1 MIRFE
6 GVSKI
11 YSTDVVLK
19 NINWEIKKGEKVGLV
34 GSNGAGKSTQFKIL
48 IGEEEQTSG
57 TIIKEGNPKIAHL
70 KQEFDCNL
78 NFSVRQELESS
89 FKDIQ
94 IVAIKLLEIENK
106 MKSLDIKKNSDE
118 LEIFVNQLAKYQA
131 KFEALGGYKMQS
143 DVEKILPKLGFSI
156 EDADKLVGNFSGG
169 WQMKVALGKIIL
181 QKPDLLLLDEPT
193 NHLDLETIF
202 WLEEYLSSLKIA
214 VIIISHD
221 RYFLDKLC
229 KKIIF
234 VDRGTS
240 ETYNGNY
247 SFFVEQKS
255 LNEESQNKAY
265 QLQQKEIEL
274 QKRYIDRFRASAT
287 RSSQAK
293 SREKQ
298 LKKISKIEA
307 PIAKS
312 KSPVFNFP
320 ECPRSGKLVLNI
332 KNLSHSFEDKIL
344 FLDINLKISSGEK
357 IAILGP
363 NGCGKSTLLKI
374 IMKKIS
380 PEIGEINLGKHN
392 IITSYYEQNQ
402 AEALSLDERVI
413 DLICNK
419 SPEWSQK
426 KVRTFLGGFG
436 FQNETV
442 FKYIKQLSGGEKARL
457 ALALMIINPSN
468 FLLLDEPTNHLD
480 LQSKENLELA
490 IKNYK
495 GSLLI
500 ISHDRY
506 FISKVANRII
516 EIKDSKLFSYD
527 GNYEY
532 FLEKTQSQKNLIT
545 FNKIY
550 NWLSKITHLSLH
562 SLPSLINL
570 KNTKIGFN
578 NLNEKLRFPRKTFSN
593 F

>member
-1 MIRFE
+1 VIRFE

-48 IGEEEQTSG
+48 IGEEDQTTG

-70 KQEFDCNL
+70 KQELDCNL
-78 NFSVRQELESS
+78 NCSVREELEGS

-94 IVAIKLLEIENK
+94 NVAIKLVEIENK
-106 MKSLDIKKNSDE
+106 MKSLDIKKYSDE
-118 LEIFVNQLAKYQA
+118 LESLVNQLAKYQA
-131 KFEALGGYKMQS
+131 KFEALGGYKIQS

-193 NHLDLETIF
+193 NHLDLDTIF

-214 VIIISHD
+214 IVIISHD
-221 RYFLDKLC
+221 RYFLDKIC

-234 VDRGTS
+234 IDRGIS
-240 ETYNGNY
+240 EIYNGNY
-247 SFFVEQKS
+247 SFFVEQKA

-265 QLQQKEIEL
+265 QLQQKEIEI
-274 QKRYIDRFRASAT
+274 QKKYIDRFRASAT

-298 LKKISKIEA
+298 LKRISKIEA
-307 PIAKS
+307 PRAQS
-312 KSPVFNFP
+312 KSPNFNFP

-344 FLDINLKISSGEK
+344 FLDVNLKISSGEK

-374 IMKKIS
+374 IMKKVS
-380 PEIGEINLGKHN
+380 PEIGEIHLGKHN

-402 AEALSLDERVI
+402 AEALALDERVI

-442 FKYIKQLSGGEKARL
+442 FKYVEQLSGGEKARL
-457 ALALMIINPSN
+457 ALAFMIMNPSN

-532 FLEKTQSQKNLIT
+532 FLEKN
-545 FNKIY
+545 
-550 NWLSKITHLSLH
+550 SKA
-562 SLPSLINL
+562 
-570 KNTKIGFN
+570 
-578 NLNEKLRFPRKTFSN
+578 
-593 F
+593 

>member
-1 MIRFE
+1 
-6 GVSKI
+6 
-11 YSTDVVLK
+11 
-19 NINWEIKKGEKVGLV
+19 
-34 GSNGAGKSTQFKIL
+34 
-48 IGEEEQTSG
+48 
-57 TIIKEGNPKIAHL
+57 
-70 KQEFDCNL
+70 
-78 NFSVRQELESS
+78 
-89 FKDIQ
+89 
-94 IVAIKLLEIENK
+94 
-106 MKSLDIKKNSDE
+106 
-118 LEIFVNQLAKYQA
+118 
-131 KFEALGGYKMQS
+131 MQS

-234 VDRGTS
+234 VDRGKS

-363 NGCGKSTLLKI
+363 NGCGKSTLLNI

-402 AEALSLDERVI
+402 AEALSLNERVI

-436 FQNETV
+436 FQKETG

-506 FISKVANRII
+506 FISKVANRIV
-516 EIKDSKLFSYD
+516 EIKDSKGGSYD

-532 FLEKTQSQKNLIT
+532 FLEKTQSQKI
-545 FNKIY
+545 
-550 NWLSKITHLSLH
+550 
-562 SLPSLINL
+562 
-570 KNTKIGFN
+570 
-578 NLNEKLRFPRKTFSN
+578 
-593 F
+593 

>member
-19 NINWEIKKGEKVGLV
+19 NISWEIKKGEKVGLV

-94 IVAIKLLEIENK
+94 LVAVKLLEIENK

-143 DVEKILPKLGFSI
+143 DVEKILPKLGFST

-234 VDRGTS
+234 VNRGTS

-298 LKKISKIEA
+298 LKKVSKIEA

-344 FLDINLKISSGEK
+344 FLDINLKISSGDK

-374 IMKKIS
+374 IMKKLS

-402 AEALSLDERVI
+402 AEALSLEERVI

-532 FLEKTQSQKNLIT
+532 FLEKTQSHK
-545 FNKIY
+545 KI
-550 NWLSKITHLSLH
+550 
-562 SLPSLINL
+562 
-570 KNTKIGFN
+570 
-578 NLNEKLRFPRKTFSN
+578 
-593 F
+593 

>member
-19 NINWEIKKGEKVGLV
+19 NISWEIKKGEKVGLV

-240 ETYNGNY
+240 EIYNGNY

-532 FLEKTQSQKNLIT
+532 FLEKTQSQKI
-545 FNKIY
+545 
-550 NWLSKITHLSLH
+550 
-562 SLPSLINL
+562 
-570 KNTKIGFN
+570 
-578 NLNEKLRFPRKTFSN
+578 
-593 F
+593 

>member
-19 NINWEIKKGEKVGLV
+19 NISWEIKKGEKVGLV

-143 DVEKILPKLGFSI
+143 DVEKILPKLGFSL

-312 KSPVFNFP
+312 KSPAFNFP

-332 KNLSHSFEDKIL
+332 KNLSHSFEEKIL

-374 IMKKIS
+374 IMKKIY
-380 PEIGEINLGKHN
+380 PEIGEINLGNHN

-413 DLICNK
+413 DLIYNK

-516 EIKDSKLFSYD
+516 EIKDSKLISYG

-532 FLEKTQSQKNLIT
+532 FLEKTQSQKI
-545 FNKIY
+545 
-550 NWLSKITHLSLH
+550 
-562 SLPSLINL
+562 
-570 KNTKIGFN
+570 
-578 NLNEKLRFPRKTFSN
+578 
-593 F
+593 

>member
-19 NINWEIKKGEKVGLV
+19 NISWEIKKGEKVGLV

-202 WLEEYLSSLKIA
+202 WLEEYLSSLKIS

-532 FLEKTQSQKNLIT
+532 FLEKTQSHK
-545 FNKIY
+545 KI
-550 NWLSKITHLSLH
+550 
-562 SLPSLINL
+562 
-570 KNTKIGFN
+570 
-578 NLNEKLRFPRKTFSN
+578 
-593 F
+593 

>member
-1 MIRFE
+1 VIRFE
-6 GVSKI
+6 GVTKI

-34 GSNGAGKSTQFKIL
+34 GANGAGKSTQFKIL
-48 IGEEEQTSG
+48 IGEEDQTSG

-78 NFSVRQELESS
+78 NYSVREELESS

-94 IVAIKLLEIENK
+94 NVVMKLYEIENK
-106 MKSLDIKKNSDE
+106 MKLLDTKKHSVE
-118 LEIFVNQLAKYQA
+118 LETLVNKLAKYQA
-131 KFEALGGYKMQS
+131 EFEALGGYKMQS

-193 NHLDLETIF
+193 NHLDLDSIF

-214 VIIISHD
+214 IIIISHD

-234 VDRGTS
+234 VDRGIS
-240 ETYNGNY
+240 ETYIGNY
-247 SFFVEQKS
+247 SFFVEQKA
-255 LNEESQNKAY
+255 LNQESQKKAY
-265 QLQQKEIEL
+265 ESQKKEIEI
-274 QKRYIDRFRASAT
+274 QKKYIDRFRASAT

-307 PIAKS
+307 PTAKS

-332 KNLSHSFEDKIL
+332 KNLSHSYEDKIL
-344 FLDINLKISSGEK
+344 FLDVNLKISSGEK

-402 AEALSLDERVI
+402 AEALSLQERVI

-419 SPEWSQK
+419 SPEWPQK

-436 FQNETV
+436 FQNENV

-457 ALALMIINPSN
+457 ALALMIMNPSN

-480 LQSKENLELA
+480 MQSKENLELA

-495 GSLLI
+495 GSLLM

-516 EIKDSKLFSYD
+516 EIKDSKLISHN

-532 FLEKTQSQKNLIT
+532 YLEK
-545 FNKIY
+545 NK
-550 NWLSKITHLSLH
+550 
-562 SLPSLINL
+562 
-570 KNTKIGFN
+570 
-578 NLNEKLRFPRKTFSN
+578 KTFI
-593 F
+593 

>member
-19 NINWEIKKGEKVGLV
+19 NICWEIKKGEKVGLV

-70 KQEFDCNL
+70 RQEFDCNL

-234 VDRGTS
+234 VDRGKS

-298 LKKISKIEA
+298 LKKISKIDA

-532 FLEKTQSQKNLIT
+532 FLEKTQSQKI
-545 FNKIY
+545 
-550 NWLSKITHLSLH
+550 
-562 SLPSLINL
+562 
-570 KNTKIGFN
+570 
-578 NLNEKLRFPRKTFSN
+578 
-593 F
+593 

>member
-265 QLQQKEIEL
+265 QLQQKEIEI

-344 FLDINLKISSGEK
+344 FLDVNLKISSGEK

-380 PEIGEINLGKHN
+380 PEIGEINLGKYN
-392 IITSYYEQNQ
+392 IIPSYYEQNQ

-532 FLEKTQSQKNLIT
+532 FLEKTQSQKI
-545 FNKIY
+545 
-550 NWLSKITHLSLH
+550 
-562 SLPSLINL
+562 
-570 KNTKIGFN
+570 
-578 NLNEKLRFPRKTFSN
+578 
-593 F
+593 

>member
-19 NINWEIKKGEKVGLV
+19 NISWEIKKGEKVGLV

-118 LEIFVNQLAKYQA
+118 LEIYVNQLAKYQA

-143 DVEKILPKLGFSI
+143 DVEKILPKLGFST

-532 FLEKTQSQKNLIT
+532 FLEKTQSQKI
-545 FNKIY
+545 
-550 NWLSKITHLSLH
+550 
-562 SLPSLINL
+562 
-570 KNTKIGFN
+570 
-578 NLNEKLRFPRKTFSN
+578 
-593 F
+593 

>member
-6 GVSKI
+6 DVSKI

-19 NINWEIKKGEKVGLV
+19 NISWEIKKGEKVGLV

-48 IGEEEQTSG
+48 IGDEEQTSG
-57 TIIKEGNPKIAHL
+57 AIIKVGNPKIAHL

-106 MKSLDIKKNSDE
+106 MKSLDIKKNSGE
-118 LEIFVNQLAKYQA
+118 LEILVNQLAKYQA

-143 DVEKILPKLGFSI
+143 DVEKILPKLGFSL

-214 VIIISHD
+214 VVIISHD

-247 SFFVEQKS
+247 SFFVEQKA

-265 QLQQKEIEL
+265 QIQQKEIEL

-307 PIAKS
+307 PVAKS

-344 FLDINLKISSGEK
+344 FLDVNLKISSGEK

-402 AEALSLDERVI
+402 AEALSLEKRVI
-413 DLICNK
+413 DLIYDK

-532 FLEKTQSQKNLIT
+532 FLEKTQSQKI
-545 FNKIY
+545 
-550 NWLSKITHLSLH
+550 
-562 SLPSLINL
+562 
-570 KNTKIGFN
+570 
-578 NLNEKLRFPRKTFSN
+578 
-593 F
+593 

>member
-202 WLEEYLSSLKIA
+202 WLEEYLLSLKIA

-506 FISKVANRII
+506 FISKVANRIV

-532 FLEKTQSQKNLIT
+532 FLEKTQSK
-545 FNKIY
+545 KI
-550 NWLSKITHLSLH
+550 
-562 SLPSLINL
+562 
-570 KNTKIGFN
+570 
-578 NLNEKLRFPRKTFSN
+578 
-593 F
+593 

>member
-19 NINWEIKKGEKVGLV
+19 NISWEIKKGEKVGLV

-106 MKSLDIKKNSDE
+106 MKSLDVKKNSDE

-143 DVEKILPKLGFSI
+143 DVEKILPKLGFSF

-240 ETYNGNY
+240 ETYYGNY

-532 FLEKTQSQKNLIT
+532 FLEKTQSQK
-545 FNKIY
+545 F
-550 NWLSKITHLSLH
+550 
-562 SLPSLINL
+562 
-570 KNTKIGFN
+570 
-578 NLNEKLRFPRKTFSN
+578 
-593 F
+593 

>member
-1 MIRFE
+1 VIRFE
-6 GVSKI
+6 GVGKI

-89 FKDIQ
+89 FQDIQ
-94 IVAIKLLEIENK
+94 NVAIKLLEIENK
-106 MKSLDIKKNSDE
+106 MKSLDIKKNSYE

-265 QLQQKEIEL
+265 ELQQKEIEL

-307 PIAKS
+307 PIANS

-320 ECPRSGKLVLNI
+320 DCPRSGKLVLNI

-374 IMKKIS
+374 IMKKLS

-402 AEALSLDERVI
+402 AEALSLEERVI

-506 FISKVANRII
+506 FISKVANKII

-532 FLEKTQSQKNLIT
+532 FLEKTQSQKI
-545 FNKIY
+545 
-550 NWLSKITHLSLH
+550 
-562 SLPSLINL
+562 
-570 KNTKIGFN
+570 
-578 NLNEKLRFPRKTFSN
+578 
-593 F
+593 

>member
-1 MIRFE
+1 VIRLE
-6 GVSKI
+6 SVSKI
-11 YSTDVVLK
+11 YSTDIVLK
-19 NINWEIKKGEKVGLV
+19 NISWEIKKGEKVGLV

-89 FKDIQ
+89 FKEIQ

-193 NHLDLETIF
+193 NHLDLDTIF

-214 VIIISHD
+214 VVIISHD

-374 IMKKIS
+374 IMKQIS

-402 AEALSLDERVI
+402 AEALSLDEKVI

-426 KVRTFLGGFG
+426 KARTFLGGFG
-436 FQNETV
+436 FQNDTV
-442 FKYIKQLSGGEKARL
+442 FKYIKLLSGGEKARL

-532 FLEKTQSQKNLIT
+532 FLEKTQSHK
-545 FNKIY
+545 KI
-550 NWLSKITHLSLH
+550 
-562 SLPSLINL
+562 
-570 KNTKIGFN
+570 
-578 NLNEKLRFPRKTFSN
+578 
-593 F
+593 

>member
-19 NINWEIKKGEKVGLV
+19 NISWEIKKGEKVGLV

-402 AEALSLDERVI
+402 AEALSLEERVI
-413 DLICNK
+413 DLICNE

-532 FLEKTQSQKNLIT
+532 FLEKTQSQKN
-545 FNKIY
+545 
-550 NWLSKITHLSLH
+550 
-562 SLPSLINL
+562 
-570 KNTKIGFN
+570 
-578 NLNEKLRFPRKTFSN
+578 
-593 F
+593 

>member
-532 FLEKTQSQKNLIT
+532 FLEKTQSQK
-545 FNKIY
+545 KIDY
-550 NWLSKITHLSLH
+550 
-562 SLPSLINL
+562 
-570 KNTKIGFN
+570 F
-578 NLNEKLRFPRKTFSN
+578 
-593 F
+593 

>member
-19 NINWEIKKGEKVGLV
+19 NISWEIKKGEKVGLV

-106 MKSLDIKKNSDE
+106 MKSLDTKKNSDE

-131 KFEALGGYKMQS
+131 KFEALGGYKIQS
-143 DVEKILPKLGFSI
+143 DVEKILPKLGFSL

-374 IMKKIS
+374 IMKKIY
-380 PEIGEINLGKHN
+380 PEIGEINLGNHN

-516 EIKDSKLFSYD
+516 EIKDSKLISYG

-532 FLEKTQSQKNLIT
+532 FLEKTQSQKI
-545 FNKIY
+545 
-550 NWLSKITHLSLH
+550 
-562 SLPSLINL
+562 
-570 KNTKIGFN
+570 
-578 NLNEKLRFPRKTFSN
+578 
-593 F
+593 

>member
-19 NINWEIKKGEKVGLV
+19 NISWEIKKGEKVGLV

-94 IVAIKLLEIENK
+94 IVAVKLLEIENK

-143 DVEKILPKLGFSI
+143 DVEKILPKLGFST

-374 IMKKIS
+374 IMKKLS

-402 AEALSLDERVI
+402 AEALSLEERVI

-516 EIKDSKLFSYD
+516 EIKDSKLFSYN

-532 FLEKTQSQKNLIT
+532 FLEKTQSHK
-545 FNKIY
+545 KI
-550 NWLSKITHLSLH
+550 
-562 SLPSLINL
+562 
-570 KNTKIGFN
+570 
-578 NLNEKLRFPRKTFSN
+578 
-593 F
+593 

>member
-94 IVAIKLLEIENK
+94 LVAVKLLEIENK

-118 LEIFVNQLAKYQA
+118 FEIFVNQLAKYQA

-374 IMKKIS
+374 IMKKIP

-532 FLEKTQSQKNLIT
+532 FLEKTQSHK
-545 FNKIY
+545 KI
-550 NWLSKITHLSLH
+550 
-562 SLPSLINL
+562 
-570 KNTKIGFN
+570 
-578 NLNEKLRFPRKTFSN
+578 
-593 F
+593 

>member
-1 MIRFE
+1 VIRFE
-6 GVSKI
+6 GISKI

-19 NINWEIKKGEKVGLV
+19 NISWEIKKGEKVGLV
-34 GSNGAGKSTQFKIL
+34 CSNGAGKSTQFKIL

-118 LEIFVNQLAKYQA
+118 LEILVNQLAKYQA

-143 DVEKILPKLGFSI
+143 DVEKILPKLGFSL

-193 NHLDLETIF
+193 NHLDLDTIF

-234 VDRGTS
+234 IDRGTS
-240 ETYNGNY
+240 EIYNGNY
-247 SFFVEQKS
+247 SFFVEQKA

-298 LKKISKIEA
+298 IKKISKIDA
-307 PIAKS
+307 PIVDL

-344 FLDINLKISSGEK
+344 FLDVNLKISSGEK

-442 FKYIKQLSGGEKARL
+442 FKYINQLSGGEKARL
-457 ALALMIINPSN
+457 ALALMIIKPSN

-532 FLEKTQSQKNLIT
+532 FLEKINKHKN
-545 FNKIY
+545 
-550 NWLSKITHLSLH
+550 
-562 SLPSLINL
+562 
-570 KNTKIGFN
+570 
-578 NLNEKLRFPRKTFSN
+578 
-593 F
+593 

>member
-19 NINWEIKKGEKVGLV
+19 NISWEIKKGEKVGLV

-532 FLEKTQSQKNLIT
+532 FLEKTQRK
-545 FNKIY
+545 KI
-550 NWLSKITHLSLH
+550 
-562 SLPSLINL
+562 
-570 KNTKIGFN
+570 
-578 NLNEKLRFPRKTFSN
+578 
-593 F
+593 

>member
-19 NINWEIKKGEKVGLV
+19 NISWEIKKGEKVGLV

-94 IVAIKLLEIENK
+94 LVAVKLLEIENK
-106 MKSLDIKKNSDE
+106 MKSLDIKKNPDE
-118 LEIFVNQLAKYQA
+118 FEIFVNQLAKYQA

-143 DVEKILPKLGFSI
+143 DVEKILPKLGFST

-344 FLDINLKISSGEK
+344 FLDINLKIYSGEK

-374 IMKKIS
+374 IMKKLS

-402 AEALSLDERVI
+402 AEALSLEERVI

-532 FLEKTQSQKNLIT
+532 FLEKTQSQK
-545 FNKIY
+545 KI
-550 NWLSKITHLSLH
+550 
-562 SLPSLINL
+562 
-570 KNTKIGFN
+570 
-578 NLNEKLRFPRKTFSN
+578 
-593 F
+593 

>member
-19 NINWEIKKGEKVGLV
+19 NISWEIKKGEKVGLV

-143 DVEKILPKLGFSI
+143 DVEKILPKLGFSF

-240 ETYNGNY
+240 ETYYGNY

-413 DLICNK
+413 DLVCNK

-532 FLEKTQSQKNLIT
+532 FLEKTQSQK
-545 FNKIY
+545 F
-550 NWLSKITHLSLH
+550 
-562 SLPSLINL
+562 
-570 KNTKIGFN
+570 
-578 NLNEKLRFPRKTFSN
+578 
-593 F
+593 

>member
-19 NINWEIKKGEKVGLV
+19 NISWEIKKGEKVGLV

-106 MKSLDIKKNSDE
+106 MKSLDTKKNSDE

-143 DVEKILPKLGFSI
+143 DVEKILPKLGFSL

-374 IMKKIS
+374 IMKKIY
-380 PEIGEINLGKHN
+380 PEIGEINLGNHN

-457 ALALMIINPSN
+457 ALALMIIKPSN

-516 EIKDSKLFSYD
+516 EIKDSKLISYG

-532 FLEKTQSQKNLIT
+532 FLEKTQSQKI
-545 FNKIY
+545 
-550 NWLSKITHLSLH
+550 
-562 SLPSLINL
+562 
-570 KNTKIGFN
+570 
-578 NLNEKLRFPRKTFSN
+578 
-593 F
+593 

>member
-1 MIRFE
+1 VIRFE

-48 IGEEEQTSG
+48 IGEEDQTSG

-70 KQEFDCNL
+70 KQELDCNL
-78 NFSVRQELESS
+78 NCSVREELESS

-106 MKSLDIKKNSDE
+106 MKSLDINKHSDE
-118 LEIFVNQLAKYQA
+118 LEKLVNQLAKYQA

-143 DVEKILPKLGFSI
+143 DVEKILPKLGFST

-234 VDRGTS
+234 VDRGPS

-255 LNEESQNKAY
+255 LNEESLNKAY

-320 ECPRSGKLVLNI
+320 ECPRSGKSVLNI

-344 FLDINLKISSGEK
+344 FLDVNLKIFSGEK

-402 AEALSLDERVI
+402 AEALSLEERVI

-457 ALALMIINPSN
+457 ALALMIMNRSN

-506 FISKVANRII
+506 FISKVANKII
-516 EIKDSKLFSYD
+516 EIKDSKLFSYN

-532 FLEKTQSQKNLIT
+532 FLEKK
-545 FNKIY
+545 KKY
-550 NWLSKITHLSLH
+550 
-562 SLPSLINL
+562 
-570 KNTKIGFN
+570 
-578 NLNEKLRFPRKTFSN
+578 
-593 F
+593 